1 MLLYTRRQLIHVSI
15 IPWLNKGSG
24 VRDVDISK
32 GLLEMIR
39 KKIDSIKRSKDSEFP
54 LPSEKLIED

>member
-1 MLLYTRRQLIHVSI
+1 MSVF

-32 GLLEMIR
+32 ELLEMIR
-39 KKIDSIKRSKDSEFP
+39 KKIDSIKQSKDSEFP